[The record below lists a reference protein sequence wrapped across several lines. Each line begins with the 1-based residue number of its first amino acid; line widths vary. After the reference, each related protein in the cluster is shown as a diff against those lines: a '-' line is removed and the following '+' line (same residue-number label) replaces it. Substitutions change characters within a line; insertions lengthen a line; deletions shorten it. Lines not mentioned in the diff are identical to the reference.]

1 MRKVILAISAF
12 MLALILPAMPMAG
25 EHKEECGGARKGREM
40 MMHRMEGMHAR
51 HAGYTS
57 MVLSR
62 AEELKLSDEQLGKI
76 LRIQQQHRTAY
87 KEIMEK
93 LHKSMQAGYKEYMD
107 PNADEAAIRKAA
119 QEHAAVFNKLVE
131 EGLKERKE
139 VNAVLTPA
147 QKAQLLSIKREIDN
161 DRPHEP

>member
-12 MLALILPAMPMAG
+12 MLALILPVMPMAG

-62 AEELKLSDEQLGKI
+62 AEELKLSDEQLGKT
-76 LRIQQQHRTAY
+76 LRVQQQHRTAY
-87 KEIMEK
+87 KAIMGK
-93 LHKSMQAGYKEYMD
+93 LHKSMQEGYKEYMD

-131 EGLKERKE
+131 EGLKEREE

-147 QKAQLLSIKREIDN
+147 QKAQLLSIKRG
-161 DRPHEP
+161 DR

>member
-1 MRKVILAISAF
+1 
-12 MLALILPAMPMAG
+12 
-25 EHKEECGGARKGREM
+25 
-40 MMHRMEGMHAR
+40 
-51 HAGYTS
+51 
-57 MVLSR
+57 
-62 AEELKLSDEQLGKI
+62 
-76 LRIQQQHRTAY
+76 
-87 KEIMEK
+87 
-93 LHKSMQAGYKEYMD
+93 MD

-147 QKAQLLSIKREIDN
+147 QKAQLLSIKREINN